1 MYKKQSA
8 QRFADFYDR
17 FSTFM
22 AFNIFFFSQ
31 KNRDI
36 CNPLKTW
43 TYYYTNTF
51 FSFHLESFSFLYL
64 KKIQQK
70 KIHFFSFKFLSLPL
84 RIVFVSEKYVQKR
97 CKKDIILVHKCTKH
111 NAISESIDHPPFYNI
126 NYKLNYFF
134 SSTNPKRLRQYVVSV
149 FRFRIF
155 FCCCSCAAVVIVFDY
170 ARECTCNAQHQ
181 EHSNRNNKNN
191 KKILLYVCIYYNF
204 FFCLFCV

>member
-64 KKIQQK
+64 KKNPAKENTFFFVQIPLIAIANSFCFGKICTK
-70 KIHFFSFKFLSLPL
+70 KM
-84 RIVFVSEKYVQKR
+84 QKR
-97 CKKDIILVHKCTKH
+97 
-111 NAISESIDHPPFYNI
+111 YNI
-126 NYKLNYFF
+126 GAQVYKA
-134 SSTNPKRLRQYVVSV
+134 Q
-149 FRFRIF
+149 
-155 FCCCSCAAVVIVFDY
+155 
-170 ARECTCNAQHQ
+170 CN
-181 EHSNRNNKNN
+181 
-191 KKILLYVCIYYNF
+191 I
-204 FFCLFCV
+204 